1 MRLSRKSM
9 LIGLAIVVVAVIAGT
24 QFTALRGLLLGGGKQ
39 PSATAPAPA
48 TAPISVDVAA
58 VTTGPVS
65 TSVNAV
71 GSLLADKSI
80 IVQPE
85 IAGIVSKVGFSE
97 GSRVQVDDVLIQL
110 DSTILAAEL
119 DRAEAALA
127 LSQQNYN
134 RAQTLA
140 VQGSGTTRARDEA
153 AAALSTARAE
163 LQLAKA
169 RLEKATIRAPFAGI
183 VGLSNVTPGRFVAV
197 GERIVNLESI
207 NPIKVDFRIPE
218 AFLPQLRIGQTIAVA
233 VDAFPNAAFQGTVYA
248 MDPLVDVNG
257 RAVKLRARIANEDGG
272 LKPGLFARVSL
283 TLQQRPNAML
293 VPEASMVPQ
302 GNDQFVYRVADNKA
316 SYVKIRTGERRN
328 AQVEVLEGL
337 SVGDLVV
344 VAGQV
349 KLFDGAPV
357 KIEKTLPARPATEAR
372 Q

>member
-1 MRLSRKSM
+1 M
-9 LIGLAIVVVAVIAGT
+9 IAGVAIAAIGIAIAT
-24 QFTALRGLLLGGGKQ
+24 QVPAVRNLFSDKPPAA
-39 PSATAPAPA
+39 ATAKPA
-48 TAPISVDVAA
+48 APVSVDVT
-58 VTTGPVS
+58 VVGTGVVITTI
-65 TSVNAV
+65 NAV

-80 IVQPE
+80 TVQPE
-85 IAGIVSKVGFSE
+85 IAGIVAKVGFSE

-119 DRAEAALA
+119 DRAEAALGLA
-127 LSQQNYN
+127 QQNFS

-153 AAALSTARAE
+153 AAALSTTRAD

-169 RLEKATIRAPFAGI
+169 RLERATIRAPFAGI

-218 AFLPQLRIGQTIAVA
+218 NFLSQLKIGQTIAVS
-233 VDAFPNAAFQGTVYA
+233 VDAFPNASFQGTVYA

-283 TLQQRPNAML
+283 TLQQRPNAIL
-293 VPEASMVPQ
+293 IPEAALVPQ
-302 GNDQFVYRVADNKA
+302 GNDQFVYRVDGEKVR
-316 SYVKIRTGERRN
+316 YVKIRTGERQN
-328 AQVEVLEGL
+328 AMVEVLDGL
-337 SVGDLVV
+337 AVGDRIV

-349 KLFDGAPV
+349 KLFDGAAI
-357 KIEKTLPARPATEAR
+357 KIEKTLPSPPQASQPK

>member
-1 MRLSRKSM
+1 MSLSRKSVV
-9 LIGLAIVVVAVIAGT
+9 IGVVLVAIAAVAAT
-24 QFTALRGLLLGGGKQ
+24 QFTAVRNLLDDK
-39 PSATAPAPA
+39 PPAAATPAPA
-48 TAPISVDVAA
+48 AAPVSVDVAK
-58 VTTGPVS
+58 VTTGAVS
-65 TSVNAV
+65 TVVNAV
-71 GSLLADKSI
+71 GSLLADKSVTI
-80 IVQPE
+80 QPE

-97 GSRVQVDDVLIQL
+97 GSRVQAEDILLQF

-140 VQGSGTTRARDEA
+140 AQGSGTTRARDEA

-183 VGLSNVTPGRFVAV
+183 VGLSTVTPGRFVAV

-218 AFLPQLRIGQTIAVA
+218 NFLPQLKIGQAIAVS

-257 RAVKLRARIANEDGG
+257 RAVKLRARIGNEDGE
-272 LKPGLFARVSL
+272 LKPGLFARV
-283 TLQQRPNAML
+283 TLVLQERPNAML
-293 VPEASMVPQ
+293 VPEAAIVPQ
-302 GNDQFVYRVADNKA
+302 GNDQYVYRVQDDKVA
-316 SYVKIRTGERRN
+316 YVKIRTGERRN

-337 SVGDLVV
+337 AVGDVVV

-349 KLFDGAPV
+349 KLFDGARV
-357 KIEKTLPARPATEAR
+357 KVEKILPEPPPASRAR
-372 Q
+372 